1 MKKFVVLLALAAVAV
16 SAIAQN
22 PVGAWKGKIQMDAS
36 SMPKA
41 QNAQQ
46 KQLIDKMLAQMK
58 SMTLGLNMKANKTFT
73 IDVPSVGGQ
82 PGMKGEGTWSQKGN
96 SVILVTTKQ
105 NGKPPTN
112 SKPQTLK
119 IQPGAKKMV
128 LTNMEGPQ
136 KVSIIFTK

>member
-1 MKKFVVLLALAAVAV
+1 MKKLVVLLAIAAVAV

-46 KQLIDKMLAQMK
+46 QQMIDKMLAQMK
-58 SMTLGLNMKANKTFT
+58 SITLGLNVKANKTFT

-96 SVILVTTKQ
+96 SVTLVTTKQ
-105 NGKPPTN
+105 NGKPPKN

-119 IQPGAKKMV
+119 LESAKKMV

-136 KVSIIFTK
+136 KVSIIFTR